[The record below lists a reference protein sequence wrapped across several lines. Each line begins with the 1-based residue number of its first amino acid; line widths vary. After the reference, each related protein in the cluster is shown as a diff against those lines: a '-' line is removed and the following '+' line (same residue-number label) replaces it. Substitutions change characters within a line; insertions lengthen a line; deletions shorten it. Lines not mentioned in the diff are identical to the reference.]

1 MQKFAYQRSSCNRNN
16 QPFIFTFSPFLSTL
30 VAVDNFIVSARKY
43 RPVTF
48 ESVVGQQH
56 VTNTLKNAIK
66 NNQLAQ
72 AFLFCGPRGVGK
84 TTCARILAKTI
95 NCTNLQPS
103 GEACAECDSC
113 RAFQNGNSFN
123 VHELDAASNNSV
135 DDIRSLIEQVRIPP
149 QAGRYKV
156 YIIDEV
162 HMLSQAAFNAFL
174 KTLEE
179 PPNYAIFILATTEK
193 HKILPTILSR
203 CQIFDFNRI
212 RVDDMANHLAS
223 IAQKESIS
231 YEPDGL
237 HIIAQKADGGLRDAL
252 SMFDQIV
259 SFSGGQVT
267 YRSVIDNLNILDYD
281 YYFNVTDS
289 LLGEDTTKTL
299 LLFDEILANGFDGSH
314 FITGLS
320 GHLRNLLVA
329 KDAATLKLLEVS
341 EGIRNK
347 YLQQS
352 QQSSTS
358 FLLSAMN
365 IANQCDLNYRLSKNQ
380 RLQVELALL
389 KICHLGAVFTAASA
403 PVPAAL
409 AGEAL
414 KKNFESALTPATETP
429 KAVNVAPLEQAKVQ
443 AIKQEVDVPVPLPP
457 ASAVSE
463 PAPAYQAATPSLSS
477 TPSITA
483 TPSLSATPSLTATP
497 SINATPALKAGVA
510 EKHVTE
516 ALPSASPQP
525 VANKPEPPV
534 RPLVGSLLASSSLSP
549 SLKGGN
555 AGSLVVE
562 EEEEPYVYGTD
573 KEDFTTDAFLKCWN
587 DYAAKIKAEGKATL
601 VTILTANA
609 PVMQRPYLF
618 DIGVSNRTQEN
629 VFREEKPGLMNH
641 LRTTLRN
648 FEIEVNTR
656 IEENAVSR
664 KPYTDIEKFQHM
676 VAKNPQLMEL
686 KKRFNLEFD

>member
-1 MQKFAYQRSSCNRNN
+1 M
-16 QPFIFTFSPFLSTL
+16 
-30 VAVDNFIVSARKY
+30 AVDNFIVSARKY

-56 VTNTLKNAIK
+56 VTNTLKNAIR

-95 NCTNLQPS
+95 NCTNLQPN
-103 GEACAECDSC
+103 GEACGTCDSC

-179 PPNYAIFILATTEK
+179 PPHYAIFILATTEK

-212 RVDDMANHLAS
+212 RVEDMANHLSS

-231 YEPDGL
+231 FEPDGL

-259 SFSGGQVT
+259 SFSGGKVT
-267 YRSVIDNLNILDYD
+267 YKSVIDNLNILDYD
-281 YYFNVTDS
+281 YYFNITDS
-289 LLGEDTTKTL
+289 LLREDTAKTL
-299 LLFDEILANGFDGSH
+299 LLFDEILAKGFDGSH
-314 FITGLS
+314 FINGLS
-320 GHLRNLLVA
+320 GHLRNLLVG
-329 KDAATLKLLEVS
+329 KDGATLKLLEVS

-347 YLQQS
+347 YLQQA
-352 QQSSTS
+352 QQASTS

-389 KICHLGAVFTAASA
+389 KICHLPSVFNLASGQIPAAASDGEKKKPDAVPIAVAEA
-403 PVPAAL
+403 PKPVSQPVA
-409 AGEAL
+409 
-414 KKNFESALTPATETP
+414 ETP
-429 KAVNVAPLEQAKVQ
+429 KIPTPPTVKIPEPVMPKVAPVL
-443 AIKQEVDVPVPLPP
+443 QEPVGNY
-457 ASAVSE
+457 SNG
-463 PAPAYQAATPSLSS
+463 T
-477 TPSITA
+477 
-483 TPSLSATPSLTATP
+483 
-497 SINATPALKAGVA
+497 
-510 EKHVTE
+510 
-516 ALPSASPQP
+516 LPSASPQP
-525 VANKPEPPV
+525 VAVKEAPTV
-534 RPLVGSLLASSSLSP
+534 KTVGIPKISLTSSP
-549 SLKGGN
+549 SLTPSLTGGGFG
-555 AGSLVVE
+555 ALTAVE
-562 EEEEPYVYGTD
+562 EEEEDPYVKGND
-573 KEDFTTDAFLKCWN
+573 NEPFTLDVFLERWHA
-587 DYAAKIKAEGKATL
+587 YIAKIKAEGKPMTL
-601 VTILTANA
+601 ITIFTANPPKQLGPA
-609 PVMQRPYLF
+609 EFEIV
-618 DIGVSNRTQEN
+618 VNNRTQEA
-629 VFREEKPGLMNH
+629 VFRDGKPDLMNY
-641 LRTTLRN
+641 LRTQLRN
-648 FEIEVNTR
+648 FSIEVHTR
-656 IEENAVSR
+656 IDEQQVSKR
-664 KPYTDIEKFQHM
+664 PYTASEKFAHM
-676 VAKNPQLMEL
+676 ANKNPQLAEL
-686 KKRFNLEFD
+686 RRRFNLEFE